1 MRDFQLIVFVKKEF
15 QLKTNFTVKP
25 VDHQMNTF
33 KRS

>member
-25 VDHQMNTF
+25 VDLQMNIF